1 MFNKMTKIYKQIVI
15 EEERKIEIDEITLL
29 SLEEYETYQNAIPK
43 IAAWWWLRSPNASIV
58 ANAPDVDNDGLIH
71 TISVTSDD
79 GIRPALRIKNP
90 ESFDIGIG
98 DKFRLAGD
106 MWTMIGDGLALCDDV
121 VGNCAFRKNWKAQ
134 DANIYEKSDI
144 KKWLENWAEENG
156 IERKDDNGQSIYAE

>member
-1 MFNKMTKIYKQIVI
+1 MTKIYKQIVT

-29 SLEEYETYQNAIPK
+29 SVEEYETYQNAIPK
-43 IAAWWWLRSPNASIV
+43 IDSWWWLRSPGACIV
-58 ANAPDVDNDGLIH
+58 ANAADVAFDGSIH

-79 GIRPALRIKNP
+79 GVRPALRIKNP

-98 DKFRLAGD
+98 DKFRLAGYI
-106 MWTMIGDGLALCDDV
+106 WTMIEDGLALCDDV

-144 KKWLENWAEENG
+144 KKWLENWADENG
-156 IERKDDNGQSIYAE
+156 IERKDDDGQSIYAE